1 MYRYD
6 RINKNILKLTVLF
19 VAVLSGSTNA
29 QPLTNFVDLNQSR
42 QFFENGRE
50 QFEREI
56 NKFQQPLEL
65 PEIRLPEDFD
75 KPKGGS
81 NQKLIM
87 DKKIEIKSV
96 SNLPLDRDRYIY
108 DAITF

>member
-1 MYRYD
+1 MYCYNQR
-6 RINKNILKLTVLF
+6 NKNILKLTVLF

-42 QFFENGRE
+42 QFFENGQE

-65 PEIRLPEDFD
+65 PEISLPEDFD
-75 KPKGGS
+75 KPKGGL
-81 NQKLIM
+81 NRKLII
-87 DKKIEIKSV
+87 DKKTEIKSV
-96 SNLPLDRDRYIY
+96 SNLSLDRDCYIY
-108 DAITF
+108 DAIKF